1 MLDSLLF
8 SVNTVFPI
16 FIMVFIGAVIK
27 RIKFLD
33 DSFFAQSERLVF
45 KIALPA
51 MLFLEV
57 AKSEKSVMFD
67 GNFILYCV
75 LGVVLSFVL
84 LCVTV
89 PLFIKSNDKRGAFIQ
104 GAYRSNFAIL
114 GVPLAENM
122 FGNAGVSQI
131 AMVMPFA
138 ITLFNFF
145 AVLILSIYAPEDKQ
159 VKPGQ
164 MIKNIIVN
172 VIKNPLILSVVA
184 GVLFTVIGIPLPLV
198 ANKSLTYL
206 SNMSLPLALMSLGA
220 NFTVSSFKSRFNL
233 ALISS
238 SLKTIII
245 PVITVVIAIMLGFRN
260 EQLGIIFI
268 LFGGPTAV
276 SSYIM
281 AKNMDSDYELAG
293 QIMLIST
300 LMCIITIFIGV
311 FTLDILNYI

>member
-27 RIKFLD
+27 KLKFLD
-33 DSFFAQSERLVF
+33 NNFFAQSERLVF

-67 GNFILYCV
+67 GKFILYCV

-89 PLFIKSNDKRGAFIQ
+89 PFFIKSNDKRGAFIQ

-122 FGNAGVSQI
+122 FGNSGVSQI

-159 VKPGQ
+159 VKPAQ
-164 MIKNIIVN
+164 LIKNIAVN

-184 GVLFTVIGIPLPLV
+184 GVLVTLIGIPLPLV

-220 NFTVSSFKSRFNL
+220 NFTVNSFKSRFSL

-245 PVITVVIAIMLGFRN
+245 PVITVVIAILLGFRN